1 MAVAILNTRTAGRSS
16 DPGIDRLSG
25 RIHILPSPLRF
36 TDMKLRNLNGGA
48 QELEAGPLLVLLSDS
63 IPVAYVDLRAEAMAP
78 GVYRTDQRFN
88 KSVTRHIN
96 TWLEDKGP
104 HATLPHELIVQ
115 AFESISRYSTSPTR
129 WKRRAEDRCSD
140 PNHTRVGT

>member
-1 MAVAILNTRTAGRSS
+1 
-16 DPGIDRLSG
+16 
-25 RIHILPSPLRF
+25 
-36 TDMKLRNLNGGA
+36 MKLRNLNGGA

-63 IPVAYVDLRAEAMAP
+63 IPVAYADLRDEAMAP

-129 WKRRAEDRCSD
+129 WKRRADDCSD
-140 PNHTRVGT
+140 PNLKRVGT